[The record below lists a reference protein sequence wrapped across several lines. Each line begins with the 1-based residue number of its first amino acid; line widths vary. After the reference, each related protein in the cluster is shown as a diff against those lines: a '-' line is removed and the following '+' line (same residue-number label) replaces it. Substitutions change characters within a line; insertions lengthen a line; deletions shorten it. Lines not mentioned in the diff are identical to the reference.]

1 MGTQMRTRGLDWL
14 AIASAVI
21 AFVVAVLP
29 TYKVESMASPVSSE
43 VFVERVSW
51 FSPLIFGYGDPLP
64 IVTGVLLAVIV
75 LCSLF
80 GAFGSS
86 RPGVLVVLSAVA
98 LVVMGL
104 DVLIFGSGLLFGS
117 GGIRGVAIAVPVGA
131 AFVLVAS
138 VLNVNSRRRMS
149 RAEQGYAVD
158 RVAHREAHFER

>member
-14 AIASAVI
+14 ALAGSAI

-43 VFVERVSW
+43 VFVQRVSW

-64 IVTGVLLAVIV
+64 IVAGVLLAVVV
-75 LCSLF
+75 LFSLF
-80 GAFGSS
+80 GASGSS
-86 RPGVLVVLSAVA
+86 RPGALVVLSAVA

-117 GGIRGVAIAVPVGA
+117 GGIRGVAIAVPAGA
-131 AFVLVAS
+131 TLVLVAS
-138 VLNVNSRRRMS
+138 TLNAS
-149 RAEQGYAVD
+149 
-158 RVAHREAHFER
+158 